1 MPGPDPR
8 PTVEVL
14 VGTPGLGARRTLSG
28 VSSALLSLPRATLAK
43 AVRDRVAG
51 SDFQAAHAAIWH
63 APGERWFSEQD
74 VIWRV
79 HADASMFIGGIR
91 ALLMQS
97 MHPVAMLGVSEHSGF
112 RGDPWGRLQR
122 TSTYLATTTY
132 GPITDAERSI
142 KIVRA
147 IHGRVR
153 GVTEEGAP
161 YRADD
166 PHLLMW
172 VHVAEVDSFLTCYQ
186 AFGRR
191 RLSTTEMDAYV
202 AQSGFVVEQLGAGRA
217 PRTKAELDQLMADY
231 RPELHGSRQAEEAAH
246 LLLRDPPLP
255 AAAKVG
261 YAALA
266 AGAISVLPPWV
277 RTELGLPTLPVTDR
291 LVARPLARSAL
302 SAIRWALAGEP
313 DM

>member
-1 MPGPDPR
+1 MP
-8 PTVEVL
+8 
-14 VGTPGLGARRTLSG
+14 
-28 VSSALLSLPRATLAK
+28 SALLSRPRALLAK

-51 SDFQAAHAAIWH
+51 SNFEEAHAAIWH
-63 APGERWFSEQD
+63 APGERWFSPD
-74 VIWRV
+74 DPIWRV
-79 HADASMFIGGIR
+79 HADSSMFVGGIR

-97 MHPVAMLGVSEHSGF
+97 MHPIAMLCVSEHSGF

-132 GPITDAERSI
+132 GPVRDAERSI
-142 KIVRA
+142 RIVRA

-153 GVTEEGAP
+153 GTTADGRP

-172 VHVAEVDSFLTCYQ
+172 VHVAEVDSFLTCYA
-186 AFGRR
+186 AFGNG
-191 RLSTTEMDAYV
+191 RLSPAETDEYV
-202 AQSGFVVEQLGAGRA
+202 AQTGFVAEKLGAVDP
-217 PRTKAELDQLMADY
+217 PRTKAELDQRMADY
-231 RPELHGSRQAEEAAH
+231 RPELRGSEQAKEAAD

-266 AGAISVLPPWV
+266 LGAVSVLPPWIRV
-277 RTELGLPTLPVTDR
+277 ELGLPTLPLADR
-291 LVARPLARSAL
+291 LVARPMARSAL

-313 DM
+313 DIAAQPGTTL